1 MYNSSIVKQKEKL
14 MTKVMY
20 PTNRPFADR
29 VSKKT
34 AYKINRNTKFYKTL
48 LDFDLAQLPVVE
60 VIVES
65 HCFYTNKQINFKG
78 TYQELLNDFDAWRV
92 ARGLVEANDRYNE
105 GPIKVS
111 DWTNGNM
118 ITMFFSNNSES
129 RNEKFLVVWEAA

>member
-1 MYNSSIVKQKEKL
+1 

-20 PTNRPFADR
+20 PINRPFADR

-129 RNEKFLVVWEAA
+129 RNEKFLVVWEAAR